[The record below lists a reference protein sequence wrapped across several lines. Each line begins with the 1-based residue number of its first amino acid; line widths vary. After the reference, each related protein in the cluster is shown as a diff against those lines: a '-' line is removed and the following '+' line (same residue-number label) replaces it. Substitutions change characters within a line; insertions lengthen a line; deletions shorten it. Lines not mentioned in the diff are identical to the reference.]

1 MNSFGNHIC
10 DKKHYFLGNKFAIFI
25 NHQTFKY
32 LLLEPNSRRIIA
44 RRILLLQKYEFTV
57 KGQLRKKLGNVDAI
71 LWTYKWVGDHLKND
85 DFPNA
90 KFLAFDVEK
99 VLKRANCLL
108 DQIFSKG
115 TINNLKGGLPLN
127 LVLTSFL
134 KITIKEKMK
143 YCIEV

>member
-1 MNSFGNHIC
+1 
-10 DKKHYFLGNKFAIFI
+10 
-25 NHQTFKY
+25 
-32 LLLEPNSRRIIA
+32 
-44 RRILLLQKYEFTV
+44 
-57 KGQLRKKLGNVDAI
+57 
-71 LWTYKWVGDHLKND
+71 VGDHLKND